1 MKNVFIRTLSEEI
14 QTKIKAELIQLGLD
28 NEDIEN
34 AMDSRLSDLADTI
47 NINKYK

>member
-1 MKNVFIRTLSEEI
+1 MKNTFIRTLNEEI
-14 QTKIKAELIQLGLD
+14 QTEIKAELIQLGLD

-34 AMDSRLSDLADTI
+34 ALDSRLSDLADTI